1 MTPQTAKAK
10 PDRHRKVNPSRVQLS
25 RQMRRFARET
35 GQGALVLDAGAGRG
49 PYSKLFKH
57 ARYEAADFAQ
67 FAERHTPLDYV
78 CDITSIPVE
87 DARFDAIVCNQ
98 VLEHLPDPSAAL
110 CELRRVLKP
119 GGRILLS
126 APLFYHEHQKPY
138 DFFRYTR
145 FGLRRLFDD
154 AGFDVDSIEW
164 LEGYFGTIAYM
175 FRQIGAHL
183 PSDPKLIR
191 SMTGGGWRGTAN
203 AAVVMGT
210 KFAASHASDFYA
222 RLDGRWKYTSTGM
235 PKNYLV
241 LARRP
246 EDPE

>member
-1 MTPQTAKAK
+1 MTSQPVKAS
-10 PDRHRKVNPSRVQLS
+10 PPRDRRVNPSRVQLS

-35 GQGALVLDAGAGRG
+35 EPDALVLDAGAGRG
-49 PYSKLFKH
+49 PYRKLFKH

-78 CDITSIPVE
+78 CDINDIPVE
-87 DARFDAIVCNQ
+87 NGRFDAVVCNQ
-98 VLEHLPDPSAAL
+98 VLEHLPDPYAAL
-110 CELRRVLKP
+110 RELRRVLKP
-119 GGRILLS
+119 GGRILLT

-138 DFFRYTR
+138 DYFRYTR
-145 FGLRRLFDD
+145 FGLRRLFAE
-154 AGFDVDSIEW
+154 AGFDVVSIEW
-164 LEGYFGTIAYM
+164 LEGYFGTMAYM

-191 SMTGGGWRGTAN
+191 SMTGGGWRGGVN
-203 AAVVMGT
+203 AAIVLST
-210 KFAASHASDFYA
+210 KFAASHASNYYA
-222 RLDGRWKYTSTGM
+222 RLDGRWKYTSSGM

-246 EDPE
+246 QDPG